1 MNKKMIIT
9 KNGHKLFKVIEGKCT
24 DDKCEF
30 KIIPEMQSTEIK
42 IFTMQLF
49 SKAEE
54 FIFDTNRILEITY
67 HKSTLSQPAKIH
79 LKLTNKKDKADI
91 KYETLPLRNLIE
103 PDINTEIPIPLFKV
117 IIPNEVDTKIYT
129 KGNEYKVFDIK
140 DSNVIEIFMMTSAR
154 KEKQILEKWNFL
166 NSQLIMNPIE
176 YWVTGADKYAALN
189 YKLQEL
195 ERKDFVANMSMSSD
209 LNEDIRLIINTVNC
223 KKIDVEKYTM
233 LFVENKYY
241 MGFLGGRKIFRND
254 GSEPKLAYQIDMEN
268 DAYFDDNERK
278 RWKYRFEKE
287 FSKLDNAIEQNSA
300 KYYGQFK

>member
-24 DDKCEF
+24 EDKCEF

-176 YWVTGADKYAALN
+176 YWVTGADKYVALN
-189 YKLQEL
+189 YKLQE
-195 ERKDFVANMSMSSD
+195 
-209 LNEDIRLIINTVNC
+209 
-223 KKIDVEKYTM
+223 
-233 LFVENKYY
+233 
-241 MGFLGGRKIFRND
+241 LGGRKIFRND

-278 RWKYRFEKE
+278 RWKYRYEKE